1 MSPSTAIVD
10 PSPPTVDTD
19 KPCSDIAYYGIN
31 LNQSIVLSEIGYS
44 TGATPFQTLW
54 NTAVGNIIVVL
65 AGYLPAFYVGIFL
78 PDLMGRVSQQ
88 FIFSALAAVLYAI
101 WAGVTDIMSTG
112 GLMALFTL
120 SQFVLNVGPN
130 CTTFLLPVEVFP
142 TRVRATAHGIAAA
155 SGKAGAV
162 LTAFAFGS
170 VKERIG
176 ISGGM

>member
-1 MSPSTAIVD
+1 MAI
-10 PSPPTVDTD
+10 
-19 KPCSDIAYYGIN
+19 
-31 LNQSIVLSEIGYS
+31 
-44 TGATPFQTLW
+44 
-54 NTAVGNIIVVL
+54 
-65 AGYLPAFYVGIFL
+65 
-78 PDLMGRVSQQ
+78 
-88 FIFSALAAVLYAI
+88 
-101 WAGVTDIMSTG
+101 
-112 GLMALFTL
+112 FTI

-176 ISGGM
+176 MEGGKELHPPFLLCPGSD

>member
-1 MSPSTAIVD
+1 M
-10 PSPPTVDTD
+10 
-19 KPCSDIAYYGIN
+19 
-31 LNQSIVLSEIGYS
+31 
-44 TGATPFQTLW
+44 
-54 NTAVGNIIVVL
+54 
-65 AGYLPAFYVGIFL
+65 GIFL
-78 PDLMGRVSQQ
+78 PDLMGRVRQQ

-101 WAGVTDIMSTG
+101 WAGVTDITSTG
-112 GLMALFTL
+112 GLMVLFTL

-162 LTAFAFGS
+162 LAAFAFGS